1 MKYIYTT
8 LGLLLFILLLGFALK
23 NSQAVELHYYLGF
36 AWRAPLSLL
45 LLITF
50 SVGIIAGIMACLA
63 SWIRQ
68 RRELLA
74 LQRELKILGHNA
86 Q

>member
-1 MKYIYTT
+1 MKYIYTIF
-8 LGLLLFILLLGFALK
+8 GLLLFILLLGFALK

-74 LQRELKILGHNA
+74 LQRELKILGANA

>member
-1 MKYIYTT
+1 MKYIYIIF
-8 LGLLLFILLLGFALK
+8 GLLLFILLLGFALK

-74 LQRELKILGHNA
+74 LQRELKILGTNA

>member
-1 MKYIYTT
+1 MKYFYTT

-50 SVGIIAGIMACLA
+50 SAGVIAGIMACLA
-63 SWIRQ
+63 SFIRQ

-74 LQRELKILGHNA
+74 LQRELKILGTNA

>member
-74 LQRELKILGHNA
+74 LQRELKILGTNA